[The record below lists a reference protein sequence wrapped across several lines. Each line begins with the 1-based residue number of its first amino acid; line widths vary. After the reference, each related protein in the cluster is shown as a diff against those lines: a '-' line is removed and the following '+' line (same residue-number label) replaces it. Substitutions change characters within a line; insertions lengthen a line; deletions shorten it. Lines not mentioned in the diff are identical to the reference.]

1 MNKII
6 NKKHCFPVLL
16 CLFVLVAGIVNNSCT
31 SGKRHF
37 NKSKKAKLEKLLP
50 NGRVT
55 FGFKLPKETQIFNTR
70 YQGPD
75 VATHITR
82 HFDPEIIENI
92 KKLGFKNEAEY
103 RKQLLASLGVEDEKS
118 AIILQKT
125 YNGIPG
131 VSVLGGK
138 GISGFHTRRQDF
150 QLPEKS
156 LVEVDPAQVR
166 AKLDK
171 IFQEIEARSKLSNL
185 DIKVLVEHLNKAT
198 RAGLTTLK
206 YHERFKNIIK
216 TKYRRE

>member
-1 MNKII
+1 MSVDL
-6 NKKHCFPVLL
+6 PVLL
-16 CLFVLVAGIVNNSCT
+16 CLFVLSAVIVNNSCI
-31 SGKRHF
+31 SGRRHIT
-37 NKSKKAKLEKLLP
+37 KSKKAKLEKLFP

-70 YQGPD
+70 YKGPD

-82 HFDPEIIENI
+82 HFGPKIIKNI

-103 RKQLLASLGVEDEKS
+103 KKQLLKSLGIEDEKS

-131 VSVLGGK
+131 VSVLSGK
-138 GISGFHTRRQDF
+138 GISDFLKRRQDS
-150 QLPEKS
+150 QLPKRS
-156 LVEVDPAQVR
+156 MVKVDPAQVR
-166 AKLDK
+166 AKMDK
-171 IFQEIEARSKLSNL
+171 IFQEIETRSKLSNL

-198 RAGLTTLK
+198 RAGLTTLN
-206 YHERFKNIIK
+206 YHERFKKIIK